1 MMIAGFVAVL
11 AALDLF
17 FKAWIEAQ
25 QEEEFPRRLFF
36 AGKWLKIQKIHNRG
50 LPFGV
55 MSDRFQTIQTMSL
68 VMTSAV
74 AGALACLAGKRGNR
88 MEKLGLCLVLGG
100 ALSNLYD
107 RLVRKYVV
115 DYVTIEIGK
124 LKKVVFNL
132 GDMFVLLGSLLLY
145 LTGIIGDI
153 HAGLVEVRNRKKIK
167 TTCKKDRRVFK
178 LI

>member
-1 MMIAGFVAVL
+1 MMIVGFVAVL
-11 AALDLF
+11 AALDLL

-25 QEEEFPRRLFF
+25 QEEEFPRRLCF

-50 LPFGV
+50 LPFGF
-55 MSDRFQTIQTMSL
+55 MSDRFETVQTMSL

-74 AGALACLAGKRGNR
+74 AGAFACLAGKKGNR
-88 MEKLGLCLVLGG
+88 MEKLGLALVLGG

-115 DYVTIEIGK
+115 DYFTIEIGK

-132 GDMFVLLGSLLLY
+132 GDMFVFLGSLLLF
-145 LTGIIGDI
+145 LAGIIGDI
-153 HAGLVEVRNRKKIK
+153 HAERIKVHNRRK
-167 TTCKKDRRVFK
+167 TKNVCKKDRRVFK
-178 LI
+178 SI